1 MTIQGTLTLGDEHIL
16 QKSDATNSSKITKS
30 EKSPNDREQVW
41 QHVIYV
47 SILST
52 KFTNYVLVGDTMPHA

>member
-1 MTIQGTLTLGDEHIL
+1 MTIQGTLTLGDEHIP

-30 EKSPNDREQVW
+30 EKSSNDMEQVW
-41 QHVIYV
+41 QHVMYV

-52 KFTNYVLVGDTMPHA
+52 KFTNYVLAGDTMPHA